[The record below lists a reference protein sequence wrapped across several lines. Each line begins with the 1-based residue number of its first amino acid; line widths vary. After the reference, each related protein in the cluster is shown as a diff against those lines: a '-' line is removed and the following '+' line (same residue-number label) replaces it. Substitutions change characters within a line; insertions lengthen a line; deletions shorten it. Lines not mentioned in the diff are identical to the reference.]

1 MGIPTFVIVLLVHL
15 GCCCCCLVRTTVSVV
30 RQGSTRHGNTHLCH
44 CTVGTSGL
52 LLLLSCT
59 YHGQCFKTGFFLS
72 DMGILTFVI
81 AGSAVGKS
89 GMLLLPAVLLV
100 SLRCCC
106 CSLLYHG
113 QCCKAELYPTWE
125 YPHLALPA
133 VLLVSLGCCCCI
145 LLYHGQCCKTEL
157 YPTWEYP
164 HLALPAVLLVSLGCC
179 CCSLLYH
186 GQCCKTELYPTW
198 EYPHLALP
206 AVLLVSLGCCCSL
219 ITKLVY
225 LGLGW
230 LSFLT
235 ASCCV
240 LYDGPK
246 RIISTIVWSAK

>member
-52 LLLLSCT
+52 LLMLSCT
-59 YHGQCFKTGFFLS
+59 YHGQCFQTGFFLS
-72 DMGILTFVI
+72 DMGIPTFVI

-89 GMLLLPAVLLV
+89 GMLLL
-100 SLRCCC
+100 
-106 CSLLYHG
+106 
-113 QCCKAELYPTWE
+113 
-125 YPHLALPA
+125 LP
-133 VLLVSLGCCCCI
+133 
-145 LLYHGQCCKTEL
+145 
-157 YPTWEYP
+157 P
-164 HLALPAVLLVSLGCC
+164 VLLVSLGCC

-225 LGLGW
+225 LGFGW

-240 LYDGPK
+240 LYDAPK
-246 RIISTIVWSAK
+246 RIISTIVWSAKKRRKDTFFPPSIPFPR